1 MKINVSKLDIREGG
15 SFLTRFSE
23 IELSFFFNRFRALF
37 LSVRLSHA
45 ENVHI
50 VFSKLKKAFV
60 FNLLILWALIFF
72 LER

>member
-23 IELSFFFNRFRALF
+23 IELRFFLNSFRALF

-50 VFSKLKKAFV
+50 VFSK
-60 FNLLILWALIFF
+60 
-72 LER
+72 